1 MLRFYLDLDEE
12 EIAASMRISR
22 GTVKSTTSRALA
34 ALGRINLIVY
44 TLDNGTA
51 RAWYSN
57 GVSIGSGPDD
67 PLGLSWTA
75 DGRTLAFRWLGNAP
89 DSVTT
94 VRLLNLASAD
104 GDLLAAS
111 RQVMS
116 LSRVDKPS
124 GSVIQPEYDAII
136 TPDGS
141 AIVSGTVFWQ
151 VKKTSKGQPSNIR
164 SGFAEYS
171 AETGKAVRILGYW
184 KIKAAFTSIE
194 VLWSSPSGRVLIG
207 VIPDGRI
214 GVINGNEFTP
224 LNMPPVSGTVMEL
237 SLGAGA
243 GAW

>member
-1 MLRFYLDLDEE
+1 
-12 EIAASMRISR
+12 
-22 GTVKSTTSRALA
+22 
-34 ALGRINLIVY
+34 
-44 TLDNGTA
+44 
-51 RAWYSN
+51 
-57 GVSIGSGPDD
+57 
-67 PLGLSWTA
+67 
-75 DGRTLAFRWLGNAP
+75 
-89 DSVTT
+89 
-94 VRLLNLASAD
+94 
-104 GDLLAAS
+104 
-111 RQVMS
+111 
-116 LSRVDKPS
+116 VDKPS

-207 VIPDGRI
+207 IVAGNRI

-224 LNMPPVSGTVMEL
+224 LNMPPVPPSVI
-237 SLGAGA
+237 GAGA
-243 GAW
+243 GPGAGAW